1 MENKERFDAFMRLAE
16 FQQVSLERRIG
27 IEWKMTTVL
36 WTAIFLGT
44 SYLKSNGINLPHY
57 TWIFITCFL
66 IIYFFWLGLLGRA
79 NFIDK
84 SFKEYY
90 RNEAEQ
96 ALDISTHKIEHPDVR
111 RKLYWG
117 AWLLLEYIL
126 TALFLVA
133 AYILLNCKTQN

>member
-1 MENKERFDAFMRLAE
+1 MDKKEQFDSFLRLAE

-44 SYLKSNGINLPHY
+44 WYLKINQFDLPKSAILFY
-57 TWIFITCFL
+57 IGFL
-66 IIYFFWLGLLGRA
+66 IVYSVWLGFLGRA

-96 ALDISTHKIEHPDVR
+96 VLAIEIGRIKHPAVR
-111 RKLYWG
+111 KKLYWG
-117 AWLLLEYIL
+117 AWLWLEIIL
-126 TALFLVA
+126 TGGFLLVS
-133 AYILLNCKTQN
+133 YFFVTSL